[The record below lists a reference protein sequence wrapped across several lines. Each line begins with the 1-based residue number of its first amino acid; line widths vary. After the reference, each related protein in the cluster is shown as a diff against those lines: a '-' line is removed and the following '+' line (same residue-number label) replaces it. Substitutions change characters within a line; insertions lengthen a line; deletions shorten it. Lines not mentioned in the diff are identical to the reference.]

1 MGLVRENHTGNL
13 IIHFNVVFPETLTK
27 EAIEKIKEIL

>member
-1 MGLVRENHTGNL
+1 MGLTRESHTGNL

-27 EAIEKIKEIL
+27 EAIDKLKEIL